1 MKKSKGNEKVKSNLP
16 HSFQI
21 TQQTKDEAFV
31 EELALVQ
38 IVN

>member
-1 MKKSKGNEKVKSNLP
+1 MGVNYKKVKSNLL
-16 HSFQI
+16 HSFHI

>member
-1 MKKSKGNEKVKSNLP
+1 MKNFEGNKKSKVKVAAFVSN
-16 HSFQI
+16 H
-21 TQQTKDEAFV
+21 TKTKDEAFV